1 MSMYQNPLRL
11 PGQWPDA
18 GIGDPYVM
26 RHNGKYYLY
35 PSTPRN
41 DKGVRVWVSH
51 NLLDWEDGGYVV
63 TDGCLQNAY
72 APEVFYYNGTFLM
85 VASPFGEGHYLY
97 ASDSPMGPFQMVRD
111 NFGLVIDG
119 SLFADDDAKLYF
131 THAEYPAI
139 HGHSITPEGS
149 IGPGREIT
157 GTCMGHWTEGPGIF
171 KRGGRYYITMTGN
184 HLLSR
189 GYRVQYAIGESGPL
203 GPYRVPENKTILV
216 NTDAG
221 TGSLGHSSTVIG
233 PDLDSY
239 WIFYHSF
246 PILPEG
252 KRHGRFVHMDRMV
265 FSGEKLLVS
274 GPTRHPC
281 PAPQM
286 PCFYGWADGEDRE
299 GKFVFSG
306 NRVLTKAETPAD
318 YTAEVCAVPGD
329 DMRVLFGITESRHSA
344 VSIAG
349 GKIALVDCLGPQE
362 KILVSVKL
370 FEGFR
375 TDVMHTIRL
384 EVRGGKAALLLDH
397 MAQASGIPVPQ
408 AAGGLGTEG
417 ALRTSYIAFSSHV
430 DQQGDFE
437 HYHAVPGPVEAALFL
452 PRSLHGCGGGHDAA
466 DCGFR
471 PEDGMRL
478 APGAG
483 GALDVLLSRGEF
495 VTYRINAAQAG
506 IYRLQAVAQAEGN
519 AVLSV
524 NTEEAQARADAEA
537 ACSVRRMEQGT
548 VRLEQGMQT
557 VRLSVREGS
566 IRLRALE
573 LFPLVPA
580 ESGSFSGMQLC
591 RAARLME
598 GEGYLPRQEGL
609 QMDRPVQ
616 SLAMFGDRWHTDAS
630 AEADVIFR
638 GDGAAQS
645 AGLFLRLSEH
655 SVYPDQI
662 PDGHRG
668 YYIGFDMQ
676 TVTIRR
682 LDFGTTLLAEVR
694 CPLRTETVCRLKVQ
708 ITGGTIRVF
717 VNGEQVLEAFEE
729 DPLPYGCVGVGSL
742 GARITVTQVTFNAE

>member
-1 MSMYQNPLRL
+1 MNVYQNPLTL
-11 PGQWPDA
+11 PGQWTDA

-26 RHNGKYYLY
+26 RYNGKYYLY
-35 PSTPRN
+35 PSTPRK
-41 DKGVRVWVSH
+41 DRGVRVWVS
-51 NLLDWEDGGYVV
+51 NNMLDWEDGGYVV
-63 TDGCLQNAY
+63 TDDCLQNAY
-72 APEVFYYNGTFLM
+72 APEVFYYNGAFLM
-85 VASPFGEGHYLY
+85 VTSPFGEGHYLY
-97 ASDSPMGPFQMVRD
+97 VSDSPMGPFQMVLD

-157 GTCMGHWTEGPGIF
+157 GTGMGHWTEGPGIF
-171 KRGGRYYITMTGN
+171 KRGGKYYITMTGN

-189 GYRVQYAIGESGPL
+189 GYRVQYAVGESGPL
-203 GPYRVPENKTILV
+203 GPYRVPGNKTILV
-216 NTDAG
+216 NTDAE

-246 PILPEG
+246 PILAG
-252 KRHGRFVHMDRMV
+252 GRRHGRFVHMDRMV

-274 GPTRHPC
+274 GPTYHPC
-281 PAPQM
+281 EAPKM
-286 PCFYGWADGEDRE
+286 PCFYGWADGENRGE
-299 GKFVFSG
+299 RFVFSG
-306 NRVLTKAETPAD
+306 SRVLARAETPAD

-329 DMRVLFGITESRHSA
+329 DMRVLFGVTDSQHSA
-344 VSIAG
+344 VIIAG
-349 GKIALVDCLGPQE
+349 GEMALADCIGPQE
-362 KILVSVKL
+362 KILASVKL

-375 TDVMHTIRL
+375 PDVMHTVRL
-384 EVRGGKAALLLDH
+384 EVRGGKVALLLDH
-397 MAQASGIPVPQ
+397 MTQADGIPVAQ
-408 AAGGLGTEG
+408 TAGGLGTEG
-417 ALRTSYIAFSSHV
+417 ALRTSYVAFSSHV

-452 PRSLHGCGGGHDAA
+452 PRALHGCSGGHDDAE
-466 DCGFR
+466 CGFR
-471 PEDGMRL
+471 PEDGIRL
-478 APGAG
+478 APGAD

-495 VTYRINAAQAG
+495 VTYRVNAAWAG
-506 IYRLQAVAQAEGN
+506 IYRLQALVQAEGK

-524 NTEEAQARADAEA
+524 NVGDGEAQADVEA
-537 ACSVRRMEQGT
+537 ACAVRLVELGT

-557 VRLSVREGS
+557 VRLTVREGS
-566 IRLRALE
+566 LRLRALE
-573 LFPLVPA
+573 LFPLTPA
-580 ESGSFSGMQLC
+580 ESGSFTGLALC

-598 GEGYLPRQEGL
+598 GEGYLSRQEGL

-630 AEADVIFR
+630 IEADVIFR

-676 TVTIRR
+676 AVTIRR
-682 LDFGTTLLAEVR
+682 LDFGTTLLTGGR
-694 CPLRTETVCRLKVQ
+694 CPLQTETVYRMKAQ
-708 ITGGTIRVF
+708 ITGGRIQVF
-717 VNGEQVLEAFEE
+717 MNGEQVLEAFEE
-729 DPLPYGCVGVGSL
+729 NPLPYGCVGVGSL
-742 GARITVTQVTFNAE
+742 GSRITVTQVTFSAE